1 MGRARAALA
10 RCSGRAGPPRVV
22 CTLTLTEARCMR
34 ASWPTSRP
42 DHRPQSGLARGAR
55 PPLTWLRSAS
65 RFERAGRQTGWIS
78 SQYDHVASLKRYL
91 SREPPSRRA
100 VFRSSEHVSRA
111 RLRRLREGA
120 RLNGK
125 SHDCSDWR
133 AALPDGPCVRCA
145 PSCVMPLRAPPVY
158 LYTVCK
164 RYPVPDF
171 GPPRP
176 GPTRGRLTIYCT
188 VLLSVN

>member
-22 CTLTLTEARCMR
+22 YTLTLTEARCMR

-42 DHRPQSGLARGAR
+42 DDRPQSGLARGAR
-55 PPLTWLRSAS
+55 QPLTWLRSAS
-65 RFERAGRQTGWIS
+65 RFERAGRQTGWIPS
-78 SQYDHVASLKRYL
+78 TYDHAVSLERYL
-91 SREPPSRRA
+91 SREQPYRRA
-100 VFRSSEHVSRA
+100 AFRSSEHVSRA

-120 RLNGK
+120 RLNGG

-133 AALPDGPCVRCA
+133 AALPGRPCVRRT

-158 LYTVCK
+158 LTAVRK
-164 RYPVPDF
+164 RNPAQWKWS
-171 GPPRP
+171 
-176 GPTRGRLTIYCT
+176 T
-188 VLLSVN
+188 